1 MLGFANNLL
10 VILEF
15 MTCEVFFFFLPELAP
30 EMKALRLAI

>member
-30 EMKALRLAI
+30 VCIQRVLHL